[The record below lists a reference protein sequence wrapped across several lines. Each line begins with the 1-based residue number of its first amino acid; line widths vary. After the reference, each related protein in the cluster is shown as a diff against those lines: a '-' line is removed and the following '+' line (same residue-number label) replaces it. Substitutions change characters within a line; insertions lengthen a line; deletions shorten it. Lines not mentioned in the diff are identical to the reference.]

1 MREIKVKIK
10 DGKKKQESS
19 MGNIFNA
26 PSFHRKFAIFKIL
39 MVWIAVFIC
48 NGSFAQE
55 SQAGKLTPP
64 SAPFIKE
71 ADKTLKAETFKP
83 EVKGD
88 KIISGNK
95 SLQIKDD
102 GQLCLFSGD
111 GRKPV
116 KIDFGFKT
124 TGDVY
129 ASIHDGKDASSS
141 YDKASQT
148 FTLTA
153 NYPMDKPKAGSQK
166 YFKATQKVTLA
177 TDGIIHVIV
186 TRDFPESDKQCFQK
200 AYVWLCWEDSRHGE
214 KVLSGGKEC
223 TVSNIE
229 GKDYWWFAEAHKSGE
244 EIEFFPNRPEES
256 FKLIPKDFDLL
267 LVHSKGAPEKARLS
281 VDITRDPGKGDSI
294 SYDLDI
300 RNAVAE
306 QTNK

>member
-26 PSFHRKFAIFKIL
+26 PSFYRKLEIFKIL

-55 SQAGKLTPP
+55 SQAGKPTPP
-64 SAPFIKE
+64 SAPFIKD

-88 KIISGNK
+88 RIISGNK

-116 KIDFGFKT
+116 KMEFGFKT

-153 NYPMDKPKAGSQK
+153 NYPMDKPKDGSQK

-177 TDGIIHVIV
+177 PDGIIHVIV

-200 AYVWLCWEDSRHGE
+200 AYVWLCWEDSKHGE
-214 KVLSGGKEC
+214 KVLSGGNEC
-223 TVSNIE
+223 IVSNIE

-267 LVHSKGAPEKARLS
+267 LVHSKGASEKARLS

-306 QTNK
+306 QANK